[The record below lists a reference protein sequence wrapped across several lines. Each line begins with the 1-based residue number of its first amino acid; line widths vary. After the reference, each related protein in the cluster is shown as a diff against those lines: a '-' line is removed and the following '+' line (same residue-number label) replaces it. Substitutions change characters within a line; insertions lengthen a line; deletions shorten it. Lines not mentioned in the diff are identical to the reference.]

1 MPQRRWTRLL
11 AIIGTTILTLVVA
24 LLALLQLP
32 PVATWAMRR
41 LIAVVPLNPG
51 YRLQVGRVSGDW
63 LHRLVLE
70 NVRLIWKSRELA
82 RLDRLA
88 LGYDLRQLRGSV
100 TRLRE
105 LTVDGASAVAHREG
119 KTWDLTSAVSS
130 SADTTKRGGGIR
142 IENLK
147 LRDVQLMAELSPDSV
162 VRVRGLNLAGRNLVV
177 GDTVLL
183 ALDQLNLGV
192 SPPGSSRWFA
202 LATRGAITASEFR
215 FDPLR
220 IQTEETRIA
229 GRAVLPRNLADPRV
243 ADRLDV
249 RLQATPLALADLAAV
264 IPSVTPE
271 GDLHIDASAKGGS
284 DGLVTAHLGARLD
297 EATLTLDGVAP
308 LTKGKADYRLRGSM
322 RRLDPARLYKT
333 APSGSLNGTVA
344 ADLRGASLKRSGGR
358 VELRITPSRLG
369 GNSVRRL
376 GLRADFQNGSAAVTW
391 RAAIEQGT
399 LAGSGRIRP
408 FDSIPEYRL
417 RGTATDLPGSSAIA
431 GSLSGD
437 SALSALDVRF
447 RLAGAGVSPKAA
459 RVKGEVVATARPGLG
474 EDPSLVALARDE
486 ESVALARDEKGKGLG
501 HASFALARG
510 RLDLHPE
517 LLVGGGTVTAH
528 AVAHLG
534 DTLTYEVRDGK
545 IDRVDLAR
553 LGADPAMGPLSGR
566 FSLRGRGTAPDRAV
580 ASLRLDLEE
589 LRYGSHRIEK
599 LSGQA
604 RLARGAAHV
613 AFGGPLEGGRIALEA
628 DTRPFAQ
635 TKTFLLRSASLEGVD
650 LGSFLGRSDLAGPV
664 TLRATGSGRV
674 RGNSRSVKGR
684 LTVEPSR
691 LGRFEVTSG
700 LVDVT
705 LNGERLTYD
714 GFVRTNGGRVAL
726 AGDGQQLAGVR
737 SLAIRRGQADSI
749 DLGTL
754 MGRPDLHTS
763 INAGFTA
770 QLSGDSAAS
779 RRADLSLQL
788 LPSRINQAQLQG
800 GHVGLSL
807 NGDALQGELRL
818 AGRDGELGAQLTGRQ
833 TGKATQLHTAG
844 TLRLERLARWTGRAD
859 ADGRL
864 ESRFT
869 LNAAGDSAGLR
880 SLDGRVN
887 AIGGIGDIRINS
899 AHLALGTDSG
909 AIQVDTFLVQ
919 SNVLALGGHGRI
931 ALRRDAGSDT
941 LRITGTTYNLA
952 PLARFIGDSISL
964 DSARMALT
972 LSGPAWHWRLDGAGQ
987 IDRILAAGNLADRV
1001 ALRATV
1007 TIDSTHLSGMRGEL
1021 RVKDAAYGKMRIP
1034 EARLAARY
1042 DSLIGL
1048 DADVALGDS
1057 ARIVTALRGTVQA
1070 DTMRATLQ
1078 RLDLT
1083 QGDSAWS
1090 LEQPAQLELRP
1101 RVAVDGFALR
1111 SGKRRIIVDG
1121 VYDPQHSSDIGVH
1134 ITDLN
1139 LETLRSLGLAPIGGR
1154 FDGWLRLQG
1163 TAAEPTLQ
1171 GKLDLGIRQSDGR
1184 ETGRVQT
1191 ELNWTGE
1198 GLRINAATVPV
1209 RGGRLTV
1216 NGTLPWRL
1224 TLTPTDSGS
1233 SVGVSAGAADTVA
1246 LAVQADSFD
1255 LAVFNPLLPADAA
1268 RDLRG
1273 TLIAKARVS
1282 GPVKAPRADGT
1293 LEMSSVAVALPPLG
1307 LSYRDGAMTGRL
1319 SGDELRVEQLR
1330 LRTDKKQSLTA
1341 QGVIRLRPFNDPAL
1355 DLTAKLSN
1363 FQISNSSSLQAVA
1376 SGDLRLQGTAA
1387 KPSLTGNLTMGRT
1400 DITMGGAQTA
1410 VTVEKVDLAPED
1422 LRQLAREF
1430 GPAVL
1435 AQVHESPGLVDRFH
1449 LDLNLRL
1456 PNRVWFRRTTSP
1468 KAEIELSGRIRLRQE
1483 PGQPMQFFGK
1493 VEPVPGRGTLDVYGR
1508 EFRLSGG
1515 DIRLNGPVDSTTL
1528 DVTAEYQVP
1537 TQGGPDEEGVVVDV
1551 AAKGHLDSLAL
1562 EFTSQPDM
1570 SQDDILSYIVTGRPS
1585 SDNPLAQGSGGGTST
1600 GEMGASVALG
1610 TLTQS
1615 LSTTAEKQLGLDVF
1629 QIKPEGVRGLTLT
1642 AGRYV
1647 GSSLFLSMNL
1657 PIQLETAAQQTPGY
1671 NFGPSFEVEYAL
1683 QRWLR
1688 AKVEAGNVPPSFT
1701 LRSRYAY

>member
-1 MPQRRWTRLL
+1 MPYRRWIRLL
-11 AIIGTTILTLVVA
+11 GIIGTTVLTLVVT

-32 PVATWAMRR
+32 PVATWVLRR
-41 LIAVVPLNPG
+41 IITVVPLNPG
-51 YRLQVGRVSGDW
+51 YQLQVGGVSGDW

-70 NVRLIWKSRELA
+70 NVRLIRKSRELA
-82 RLDRLA
+82 RLDRLE
-88 LGYDLRQLRGSV
+88 LGYDLREVRGPV

-105 LTVDGASAVAHREG
+105 LTVNGASAVAHREG
-119 KTWDLTSAVSS
+119 ETWDLTSAIKK
-130 SADTTKRGGGIR
+130 SADTTKQGGGIR

-162 VRVRGLNLAGRNLVV
+162 VRVRGLNLTGRNLVV
-177 GDTVLL
+177 GDTVLM
-183 ALDQLNLGV
+183 AIDQLNLGI
-192 SPPGSSRWFA
+192 SPPGSTRWFA
-202 LATRGAITASEFR
+202 LATRGAITADDFR
-215 FDPLR
+215 FDPVR

-229 GRAVLPRNLADPRV
+229 GRAVLPRNLEDPRLV
-243 ADRLDV
+243 DRLDV

-264 IPSVTPE
+264 VPSVASE
-271 GDLHIDASAKGGS
+271 GDLHLDARARGAS

-297 EATLTLDGVAP
+297 EASLTLDGVAP
-308 LTKGKADYRLRGSM
+308 ISKGKADYRLRGSM
-322 RRLDPARLYKT
+322 RRLDPARLYET
-333 APSGSLNGTVA
+333 APSGSLNGTIA
-344 ADLRGASLKRSGGR
+344 ADLRGARLERSGGR
-358 VELRITPSRLG
+358 VDLRLTPSRLG
-369 GNSVRRL
+369 RNSVRRL
-376 GLRADFQNGSAAVTW
+376 GLSSDIRNGSAAVTW
-391 RAAIEQGT
+391 RAAIEQGRV
-399 LAGSGRIRP
+399 AGSGRIRP

-417 RGTATDLPGSSAIA
+417 RGTATDLPGSSAVA
-431 GSLSGD
+431 RKMSGD
-437 SALSALDVRF
+437 SLASGLEVGF
-447 RLAGAGVSPKAA
+447 QLAGAGISTSTAKVTGK
-459 RVKGEVVATARPGLG
+459 VTFTATQEDDPIPLG
-474 EDPSLVALARDE
+474 QATFS
-486 ESVALARDEKGKGLG
+486 
-501 HASFALARG
+501 LARG
-510 RLDLHPE
+510 RLDLDPE
-517 LLVGGGTVTAH
+517 LLLGGGTVTAH

-534 DTLTYEVRDGK
+534 DTLTYEVRNGK

-553 LGADPAMGPLSGR
+553 LGADTTTGPLSGR
-566 FSLRGRGTAPDRAV
+566 FSLRGCGTAPDQAV
-580 ASLRLDLEE
+580 ASLRLDFDE
-589 LRYGSHRIEK
+589 LRYGAHRIEK

-604 RLARGAAHV
+604 RLARGTARL
-613 AFGGPLEGGRIALEA
+613 AFGGPLEGGRIVLEA
-628 DTRPFAQ
+628 DARPFAQ
-635 TKTFLLRSASLEGVD
+635 TKTFLLRGASLERVD
-650 LGSFLGRSDLAGPV
+650 LGSFLGRPDLAGPV

-691 LGRFEVTSG
+691 LGKLEVTSG

-705 LNGERLTYD
+705 LNGDRLTYD
-714 GFVRTNGGRVAL
+714 GSVRTNGGRVAL

-770 QLSGDSAAS
+770 QLSGDSAAT
-779 RRADLSLQL
+779 RQADLSLQL
-788 LPSRINQAQLQG
+788 LPSRINQAQLEG
-800 GHVGLSL
+800 GRIRL
-807 NGDALQGELRL
+807 NLDGDSLQGDLRL

-844 TLRLERLARWTGRAD
+844 TLRVERLARWTGRAD

-880 SLDGRVN
+880 SLEGRVN

-899 AHLALGTDSG
+899 AHLVLGADSG
-909 AIQVDTFLVQ
+909 AIRVDTFLVQ
-919 SNVLALGGHGRI
+919 SNALALAGHGRI

-941 LRITGTTYNLA
+941 LRITGTAYNLA

-964 DSARMALT
+964 DSARVALT
-972 LSGPAWHWRLDGAGQ
+972 LSGPAWRWRLDGQGE

-1001 ALRATV
+1001 TLRATA
-1007 TIDSTHLSGMRGEL
+1007 TIDSTHLSGMQGEL

-1034 EARLAARY
+1034 EARLVARY

-1057 ARIVTALRGTVQA
+1057 ARIVTALRGTGQA

-1083 QGDSAWS
+1083 QGDTAWS

-1111 SGKRRIIVDG
+1111 SGKRRIVVDG
-1121 VYDPQHSSDIGVH
+1121 VYDPEHSSDIGVH
-1134 ITDLN
+1134 IADLN

-1154 FDGWLRLQG
+1154 LDGWLRLQG
-1163 TAAEPTLQ
+1163 TKTDPTLQ
-1171 GKLDLGIRQSDGR
+1171 GKLGLAIRQSDGR

-1224 TLTPTDSGS
+1224 KLTPTDSGS
-1233 SVGVSAGAADTVA
+1233 SVGVTPARADTLA

-1273 TLIAKARVS
+1273 RLLAHARVS

-1293 LEMSSVAVALPPLG
+1293 LEISGVAVALPPLG
-1307 LSYRDGAMTGRL
+1307 LSYRDGAMVGRL
-1319 SGDELRVEQLR
+1319 SGDELRVEQLQ
-1330 LRTDKKQSLTA
+1330 LRTDKKQLLTA
-1341 QGVIRLRPFNDPAL
+1341 QGSVRLRPFNDPAL
-1355 DLTAKLSN
+1355 DLTAKLSD

-1387 KPSLTGNLTMGRT
+1387 KPSLTGNLTVGRT

-1562 EFTSQPDM
+1562 EFTSAPDM

-1585 SDNPLAQGSGGGTST
+1585 SDNPLAQGSGSGTST

-1671 NFGPSFEVEYAL
+1671 NLGPSFEMEYAL

>member
-1 MPQRRWTRLL
+1 MPHRRWTRLL
-11 AIIGTTILTLVVA
+11 AIVGTSVLTLVVT

-41 LIAVVPLNPG
+41 LITVVPLNPG

-63 LHRLVLE
+63 LHRLALE
-70 NVRLIWKSRELA
+70 DVRLIWRSRELA
-82 RLDRLA
+82 RLDRLE
-88 LGYDLRQLRGSV
+88 LGYDLRHLRGSV
-100 TRLRE
+100 SRLRE
-105 LTVDGASAVAHREG
+105 LTVNGARVVAHREG
-119 KTWDLTSAVSS
+119 KTWDLTSALRS
-130 SADTTKRGGGIR
+130 SADTTKQGGGIR
-142 IENLK
+142 IEQLK
-147 LRDVQLMAELSPDSV
+147 LHDVQLTAELSPDSI
-162 VRVRGLNLAGRNLVV
+162 VRVRGLQLVGRDLVV
-177 GDTVLL
+177 GDTVLF
-183 ALDQLNLGV
+183 AIDQLNVGL
-192 SPPGSSRWFA
+192 SPPGSTRWFA
-202 LATRGAITASEFR
+202 LATRGAITAAEFR

-229 GRAVLPRNLADPRV
+229 GRAVLPRSLEDPRL

-249 RLQATPLALADLAAV
+249 RLQATPLALADLAV
-264 IPSVTPE
+264 VVPSVASE
-271 GDLHIDASAKGGS
+271 GDLHLDASARGAG

-297 EATLTLDGVAP
+297 EAIVTLDGVAP
-308 LTKGKADYRLRGSM
+308 LTKGKADYRLHGSM

-344 ADLRGASLKRSGGR
+344 ADLRGSTLKRSGGR
-358 VELRITPSRLG
+358 VELRVTPSRLA
-369 GNSVRRL
+369 GNLVHRL
-376 GLRADFQNGSAAVTW
+376 GLRADFQNGSAVVSW
-391 RAAIEQGT
+391 RGSIQQGT
-399 LAGSGRIRP
+399 LAGTGRIRP

-417 RGTATDLPGSSAIA
+417 RGTATDLPGSSAVA
-431 GSLSGD
+431 RRLSGD
-437 SALSALDVRF
+437 SLASGLHLGF
-447 RLAGAGVSPKAA
+447 QLAGAGISPTTA
-459 RVKGEVVATARPGLG
+459 RVTGKVTFTATQD
-474 EDPSLVALARDE
+474 EDPIP
-486 ESVALARDEKGKGLG
+486 LG
-501 HASFALARG
+501 QATVSLARG
-510 RLDLHPE
+510 RLQLNPE
-517 LLVGGGTVTAH
+517 LLVGGGTITAH
-528 AVAHLG
+528 GVAHLG

-553 LGADPAMGPLSGR
+553 LGVDTTMGPLSGR
-566 FSLRGRGTAPDRAV
+566 FSLQGRGTAPNQAV
-580 ASLRLDLEE
+580 ASLRLDLDE

-604 RLARGAAHV
+604 RLARGAARF
-613 AFGGPLEGGRIALEA
+613 AFAGPLEGGRIALEA
-628 DTRPFAQ
+628 DSHPFAQ
-635 TKTFLLRSASLEGVD
+635 TKTFVLRSASLERVD
-650 LGSFLGRSDLAGPV
+650 LGSFLGRPDLAGPV

-674 RGNSRSVKGR
+674 RGNSHSVEGR
-684 LTVEPSR
+684 LTVDPSR
-691 LGRFEVTSG
+691 LGKLEVSSG
-700 LVDVT
+700 SVHLK
-705 LNGERLTYD
+705 LNGDRLSYD
-714 GFVRTNGGRVAL
+714 GSVRTNGGRLAL
-726 AGDGQQLAGVR
+726 AGDGQQLEGVR

-749 DLGTL
+749 DVGTL

-763 INAGFTA
+763 INASFTA
-770 QLSGDSAAS
+770 QLTADSAAT
-779 RRADLSLQL
+779 RQADLSLQL
-788 LPSRINQAQLQG
+788 LSSRINQAQLQG
-800 GHVGLSL
+800 GRVRLKL
-807 NGDALQGELRL
+807 NGETVKGELRV
-818 AGRDGELGAQLTGRQ
+818 AGRDGELGAQVNGQ
-833 TGKATQLHTAG
+833 TGKAMQVHTTG

-864 ESRFT
+864 ESSFT
-869 LNAAGDSAGLR
+869 LNAAGDSTGLL
-880 SLDGRVN
+880 SLDGSVN
-887 AIGGIGDIRINS
+887 AIGGMGGIRINS
-899 AHLALGTDSG
+899 AHLALGHDSG
-909 AIQVDTFLVQ
+909 AVRIDTLLIR
-919 SNVLALGGHGRI
+919 SNVLALGGHGRV

-952 PLARFIGDSISL
+952 PLAPFIGDSISL
-964 DSARMALT
+964 DSARMTLT
-972 LSGPAWHWRLDGAGQ
+972 LSGPARHWRLDGAGQ
-987 IDRILAAGNLADRV
+987 IDRILARGNLADRV
-1001 ALRATV
+1001 TLRATAA
-1007 TIDSTHLSGMRGEL
+1007 IDSTHLSGMRGEL

-1042 DSLIGL
+1042 DSLVAL
-1048 DADVALGDS
+1048 DGDVALGDS
-1057 ARIVTALRGTVQA
+1057 ARIVTAVRGTVQS

-1078 RLDLT
+1078 RLDIR
-1083 QGDSAWS
+1083 QGDSSWS

-1111 SGKRRIIVDG
+1111 SGGRRIIVDG

-1134 ITDLN
+1134 ITDLD
-1139 LETLRSLGLAPIGGR
+1139 LEELRSLGLAPIGGR
-1154 FDGWLRLQG
+1154 IDGWLRLQG
-1163 TAAEPTLQ
+1163 TAAEPTLE
-1171 GKLDLGIRQSDGR
+1171 GKLGLGIRSEGR
-1184 ETGRVQT
+1184 ETGRVETQI
-1191 ELNWTGE
+1191 NWTRE
-1198 GLRINAATVPV
+1198 GLAINAATVPV

-1224 TLTPTDSGS
+1224 TLTPSDSGS
-1233 SVGVSAGAADTVA
+1233 TLGVSPGTADTLA

-1255 LAVFNPLLPADAA
+1255 LGVFNPLLPADAA
-1268 RDLRG
+1268 KDLRG
-1273 TLIAKARVS
+1273 SLVAHARVS

-1293 LEMSSVAVALPPLG
+1293 LEMRGVAVALPPLG
-1307 LSYRDGAMTGRL
+1307 LSYRDGIMVGRL
-1319 SGDELRVEQLR
+1319 SGDELRVEQFQ
-1330 LRTDKKQSLTA
+1330 LRTDKKQLLTA
-1341 QGVIRLRPFNDPAL
+1341 QGGVRLRPFNDPAL
-1355 DLTAKLSN
+1355 DLTAKLRN
-1363 FQISNSSSLQAVA
+1363 FRISNSSSLQAVA

-1400 DITMGGAQTA
+1400 DIATGDAQTA
-1410 VTVEKVDLAPED
+1410 VTVEKVELTPED

-1456 PNRVWFRRTTSP
+1456 PGQVWFRRRTSP
-1468 KAEIELSGRIRLRQE
+1468 KAEIELSGRIRLRQD

-1508 EFRLSGG
+1508 EFRLTGG

-1537 TQGGPDEEGVVVDV
+1537 TQGGPEDEGVIVDV

-1562 EFTSQPDM
+1562 EFTSEPDM

-1585 SDNPLAQGSGGGTST
+1585 SDNPLAQGSGGQST

-1657 PIQLETAAQQTPGY
+1657 PIQLDTRAQQTPGY
-1671 NFGPSFEVEYAL
+1671 NLGPSFEMEYAL